1 MARAAVWLQARTSR
15 LSASGYSTRSDRQLQ
30 DQRRLRAPFFSCAIC
45 RLEGTG
51 RSRGIIPNSGD
62 GFSMEI
68 SDPTH
73 LDLDRGILEFDRALR
88 TLSGEPVARRPS
100 RAETVPE
107 DGLDDDLRRR
117 AAALMRVN
125 HCGEVCAQ
133 ALYRGQALGSSN
145 EDIKSALARAASEE
159 ADHLAWSA
167 QRVRELGG
175 RLSLLNPLWYAG
187 SLALGYAAGRLG
199 ERWNLGFLAET
210 ERQVEQHLQG
220 HIDRLGGRD
229 AKTLPGIEGMQP
241 EEGRHRRTAEG
252 LGARHPHEHADHS

>member
-1 MARAAVWLQARTSR
+1 
-15 LSASGYSTRSDRQLQ
+15 
-30 DQRRLRAPFFSCAIC
+30 
-45 RLEGTG
+45 
-51 RSRGIIPNSGD
+51 
-62 GFSMEI
+62 MEI
-68 SDPTH
+68 SNFTRFN
-73 LDLDRGILEFDRALR
+73 LDRCILEFDKALR
-88 TLSGEPVARRPS
+88 LILGEAVARRPS
-100 RAETVPE
+100 PAESIPE
-107 DGLDDDLRRR
+107 ENLNDEARRH

-133 ALYRGQALGSSN
+133 ALYRGQALGSSK
-145 EDIKSALARAASEE
+145 EDIKGALAKAASEE

-220 HIDRLGGRD
+220 HIDRLEGRD
-229 AKTLPGIEGMQP
+229 AKTRAVIESMQG
-241 EEGRHRRTAEG
+241 EEAGHRRTAEA
-252 LGARHPHEHADHS
+252 LGARELPEPARLGMHLAARLMTTLSYWI